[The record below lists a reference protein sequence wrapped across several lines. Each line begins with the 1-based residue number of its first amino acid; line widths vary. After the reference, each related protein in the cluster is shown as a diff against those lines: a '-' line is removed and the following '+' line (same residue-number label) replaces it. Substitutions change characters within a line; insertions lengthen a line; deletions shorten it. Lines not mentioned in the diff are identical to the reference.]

1 MFAGNRWLAAGL
13 LLALTGLACQPEAT
27 HHYVNITGDIEKI
40 VSGQHTVGMF
50 PFIDHTGAA
59 GDVRWRSSDVIK
71 YAFIRGG
78 LVDAFA
84 AADIYAAFNRSF
96 IRWNETM
103 DIREG
108 LALARELRLEYAI
121 IGSIEEYTTTGYPQ
135 VTLALRIFRVRDGKM
150 LYYAEQ
156 GGAAP
161 ENQYNIPG
169 RPKKS
174 VEELIAEVCAQLVAQ
189 LAADIQPALTTIK
202 QEHLLGIREMLKT
215 AAAYKLEEQEQ
226 RYVTEQAA
234 LIESYL
240 ANDAAPKLN
249 EVRTILQFENRL
261 HELLLAHKVEQQ
273 ILDLAAQR

>member
-1 MFAGNRWLAAGL
+1 MFAGNRWLGL
-13 LLALTGLACQPEAT
+13 GLVLALTGLACRPDST
-27 HHYVNITGDIEKI
+27 HHYVNITGEIEKI

-50 PFIDHTGAA
+50 PFIDNTGAA
-59 GDVRWRSSDVIK
+59 GEMRWRSSDVIK

-78 LVDAFA
+78 LVDSFA

-96 IRWNETM
+96 IRWNETV

-108 LALARELRLEYAI
+108 LQLAKQLRLEYAI

-135 VTLALRIFRVRDGKM
+135 VTLALRIFRVGDGKL

-156 GGAAP
+156 SGAAP

-174 VEELIAEVCAQLVAQ
+174 VEELLSEVCAQLVAQ
-189 LAADIQPALTTIK
+189 LAEDIQPALTTIK

-215 AAAYKLEEQEQ
+215 AEAYKLEENERQYLAEN
-226 RYVTEQAA
+226 TA
-234 LIESYL
+234 LIESFL
-240 ANDAAPKLN
+240 ADEAAPKLAD
-249 EVRTILQFENRL
+249 VRTILQFENRL
-261 HELLLAHKVEQQ
+261 HELLLAHKVEQR
-273 ILDLAAQR
+273 ILELAAQQ